1 MECMEEAVVVC
12 LLEPAICLP
21 CEKLLPWPLP
31 LTRWPKGHP
40 ISLKKK
46 TNLMWDECCGDTNCL
61 WGILSEPLG
70 SQAVMLSML
79 LRLFRRDNTIQPE
92 TRPRQKAFCKAGR
105 RRWLWGRHRS
115 VGKESSQ
122 TYTIS
127 EQEQRVKRLE
137 KLKRDLERMKNER
150 DELRGIL
157 AHYINKDLNKRFN
170 FETTMLEMQHDQ
182 VMSELKNIP
191 QQISEALYMC
201 QELTKNNQLYSIR
214 NCHLLTESLHMKS
227 EVKMLWNENRQL
239 LKEQITLDVCSKET
253 RRLCVEASMKIYD
266 KFSKHI
272 QQFIEKFSPW
282 SKPYD
287 RLNIKFRMLH
297 LQHEKT
303 TMNMQKMT
311 SRMCDAIENCKKLIE
326 ENNSYRHISTHV
338 DDGLFLEV
346 ISWTLFT
353 ALQDKPQNKK

>member
-1 MECMEEAVVVC
+1 
-12 LLEPAICLP
+12 
-21 CEKLLPWPLP
+21 
-31 LTRWPKGHP
+31 
-40 ISLKKK
+40 
-46 TNLMWDECCGDTNCL
+46 
-61 WGILSEPLG
+61 
-70 SQAVMLSML
+70 MLSML
-79 LRLFRRDNTIQPE
+79 LRLFRRDSTIQPE

-105 RRWLWGRHRS
+105 RRWHWGRHRS

-122 TYTIS
+122 AYTIS

-137 KLKRDLERMKNER
+137 KLKRDLERMSNER

-157 AHYINKDLNKRFN
+157 AHYNVKDLNNRFN
-170 FETTMLEMQHDQ
+170 FETIMLEMQHDQ
-182 VMSELKNIP
+182 VTRDLKNIP
-191 QQISEALYMC
+191 KQISEALYKC

-214 NCHLLTESLHMKS
+214 NCHLLTESLRMKS

-239 LKEQITLDVCSKET
+239 LKEQIKLEVCSKET

-272 QQFIEKFSPW
+272 QQFIEIFSPW

-287 RLNIKFRMLH
+287 RLNMKFRMLH

-326 ENNSYRHISTHV
+326 ENYSYRHISTHV

-346 ISWTLFT
+346 HETLLVSGFSEVISRTLFT

>member
-1 MECMEEAVVVC
+1 
-12 LLEPAICLP
+12 
-21 CEKLLPWPLP
+21 
-31 LTRWPKGHP
+31 
-40 ISLKKK
+40 
-46 TNLMWDECCGDTNCL
+46 
-61 WGILSEPLG
+61 
-70 SQAVMLSML
+70 MLSML

-105 RRWLWGRHRS
+105 RRWPWGRHRS

-122 TYTIS
+122 AYIIS

-150 DELRGIL
+150 DELREIL

-201 QELTKNNQLYSIR
+201 QKLTKNNQLYSIR
-214 NCHLLTESLHMKS
+214 NCHLLTESFHMKS

-272 QQFIEKFSPW
+272 QFIEKFSPW

-303 TMNMQKMT
+303 TMNMQKST

-326 ENNSYRHISTHV
+326 EKNSYRSEILQQKLKQGPEQVKISLRHN
-338 DDGLFLEV
+338 
-346 ISWTLFT
+346 SSSA
-353 ALQDKPQNKK
+353 ALSVQSK

>member
-1 MECMEEAVVVC
+1 
-12 LLEPAICLP
+12 
-21 CEKLLPWPLP
+21 
-31 LTRWPKGHP
+31 
-40 ISLKKK
+40 
-46 TNLMWDECCGDTNCL
+46 
-61 WGILSEPLG
+61 
-70 SQAVMLSML
+70 MLSML
-79 LRLFRRDNTIQPE
+79 LRLFCRDNKIQPE
-92 TRPRQKAFCKAGR
+92 TRPRQKAFCKAAR
-105 RRWLWGRHRS
+105 RRWPWGRHRS

-122 TYTIS
+122 AYTIS
-127 EQEQRVKRLE
+127 EQEQRMKRLE

-239 LKEQITLDVCSKET
+239 LKEQITLDMCSKET

-272 QQFIEKFSPW
+272 QTTLDYWKNMVKTPSALSPVLPQCKV
-282 SKPYD
+282 SAGLSIKKQ
-287 RLNIKFRMLH
+287 RLQESDNKVSAQGNIIIKDLLH
-297 LQHEKT
+297 SDESPKYSTRSSNRAQYRSRSPSDT
-303 TMNMQKMT
+303 TLHQ
-311 SRMCDAIENCKKLIE
+311 E
-326 ENNSYRHISTHV
+326 H
-338 DDGLFLEV
+338 
-346 ISWTLFT
+346 
-353 ALQDKPQNKK
+353 

>member
-1 MECMEEAVVVC
+1 MQMPSSAG
-12 LLEPAICLP
+12 LH
-21 CEKLLPWPLP
+21 
-31 LTRWPKGHP
+31 PKEHQ
-40 ISLKKK
+40 K
-46 TNLMWDECCGDTNCL
+46 
-61 WGILSEPLG
+61 PLG

-79 LRLFRRDNTIQPE
+79 LRLFCRDNTIQPE

-105 RRWLWGRHRS
+105 RRWPWGRHRS

-122 TYTIS
+122 AYTIS
-127 EQEQRVKRLE
+127 EEEQRVKRLE
-137 KLKRDLERMKNER
+137 KLKRDLERMSNER

-170 FETTMLEMQHDQ
+170 FETMMLEMQHDQ

-214 NCHLLTESLHMKS
+214 NCHLLTESLHMKN

-239 LKEQITLDVCSKET
+239 LKEQITLDVCFKET

-272 QQFIEKFSPW
+272 QQFLEIFSFW
-282 SKPYD
+282 YKPYD
-287 RLNIKFRMLH
+287 RRNIKFRMLY

-326 ENNSYRHISTHV
+326 ENYSYRRSALTRDIDKKPIAIPMPAENPAESNINGIYPALLDPNGSSSFHIP
-338 DDGLFLEV
+338 
-346 ISWTLFT
+346 
-353 ALQDKPQNKK
+353 LQLSKILPL

>member
-1 MECMEEAVVVC
+1 
-12 LLEPAICLP
+12 
-21 CEKLLPWPLP
+21 
-31 LTRWPKGHP
+31 
-40 ISLKKK
+40 
-46 TNLMWDECCGDTNCL
+46 
-61 WGILSEPLG
+61 

-182 VMSELKNIP
+182 VMSELKIIP

-272 QQFIEKFSPW
+272 QFIEKFSPW

-326 ENNSYRHISTHV
+326 ENNSYRPVVGILLLVPFGFWALHRLTN
-338 DDGLFLEV
+338 LAKQQV

>member
-1 MECMEEAVVVC
+1 
-12 LLEPAICLP
+12 
-21 CEKLLPWPLP
+21 
-31 LTRWPKGHP
+31 
-40 ISLKKK
+40 
-46 TNLMWDECCGDTNCL
+46 
-61 WGILSEPLG
+61 
-70 SQAVMLSML
+70 MLSML

-105 RRWLWGRHRS
+105 RRWPWGRHRS

-122 TYTIS
+122 AHTIS
-127 EQEQRVKRLE
+127 EQEQRMKRLE

-227 EVKMLWNENRQL
+227 EVKMLWNANRQL

-272 QQFIEKFSPW
+272 QLWEAAALATAPNPLALRASHQSPKEDQPRVGRGEWPVAVPWCCKHAQDDTKEWLIKVPGSFNPMEDQFTKRIQAKKERVAKKEMNLLWNQAREHKMQMPSSAGLHPKGHQSKEELRWGATTLWQEEEVSGPLWGLPSQEKEPVRATS
-282 SKPYD
+282 
-287 RLNIKFRMLH
+287 N
-297 LQHEKT
+297 HE
-303 TMNMQKMT
+303 Q
-311 SRMCDAIENCKKLIE
+311 
-326 ENNSYRHISTHV
+326 
-338 DDGLFLEV
+338 
-346 ISWTLFT
+346 
-353 ALQDKPQNKK
+353 

>member
-1 MECMEEAVVVC
+1 MEKNLRQARTLDLKVLTKMSCPCQGPNQLSHPKC
-12 LLEPAICLP
+12 LT
-21 CEKLLPWPLP
+21 W
-31 LTRWPKGHP
+31 
-40 ISLKKK
+40 
-46 TNLMWDECCGDTNCL
+46 
-61 WGILSEPLG
+61 
-70 SQAVMLSML
+70 
-79 LRLFRRDNTIQPE
+79 
-92 TRPRQKAFCKAGR
+92 
-105 RRWLWGRHRS
+105 S

-122 TYTIS
+122 AYTIS
-127 EQEQRVKRLE
+127 EQEQRMKRLE

-239 LKEQITLDVCSKET
+239 LKEQITLEVCSKET

-266 KFSKHI
+266 KFFQAYPTGMFQHTNQIIFDSDSI
-272 QQFIEKFSPW
+272 LNPGNLRNSIFLKFSI
-282 SKPYD
+282 SCLKP
-287 RLNIKFRMLH
+287 
-297 LQHEKT
+297 
-303 TMNMQKMT
+303 
-311 SRMCDAIENCKKLIE
+311 
-326 ENNSYRHISTHV
+326 
-338 DDGLFLEV
+338 
-346 ISWTLFT
+346 
-353 ALQDKPQNKK
+353 